1 MRGYP
6 KTIIDQSPCVGKP
19 APLLKRNRQGA
30 KDAKGKQIKSNCN
43 REDAK
48 A

>member
-30 KDAKGKQIKSNCN
+30 KGKQIKSNCN